1 MASYIE
7 ETLEEGE
14 KIVYRGR
21 LHWTFQFRYTFIGT
35 LAFLIGVAGMTYTLI
50 IDDEPFTD
58 SMKALTLVMMLIAI
72 IGFALILWGYF
83 VRSKTEFAITDTRFI
98 QKDGILN
105 VNLMEIPLF
114 KIETINFSQSLLERL
129 WGTGSIQ
136 LVGSGGTDHTVRF
149 LQQPHKVRRIIMSS
163 MKKSPSQE

>member
-14 KIVYRGR
+14 KIVYKGR
-21 LHWTFQFRYTFIGT
+21 LHWTFQFRYTFIGS
-35 LAFLIGVAGMTYTLI
+35 LAFLIGVAGMVYALI
-50 IDDEPFTD
+50 IDDGPFTD
-58 SMKALTLVMMLIAI
+58 SMKALAIVMMLIAI

-83 VRSKTEFAITDTRFI
+83 IRSKTEFAITDSRFI

-114 KIETINFSQSLLERL
+114 KIETINFSQSFLERI

-136 LVGSGGTDHTVRF
+136 LVGSGGTDHTVKF
-149 LQQPHKVRRIIMSS
+149 LQHPHQVRKIIMERI
-163 MKKSPSQE
+163 KG